1 MTRNGWILLATLG
14 SVAMILGAWFFQ
26 YVMGLAP
33 CQMCYWQRWPH
44 MAAVVIGVIALLGL
58 PWMAWLGALAA
69 ATTSALGVFH
79 TGVERDWWEGPKSC
93 TSSGQDLGSMSGADL
108 LSLDGPKLV
117 LCDEVSWALFGL
129 SMPSWNAIISAVLV
143 IIWIK
148 SLRSPF

>member
-44 MAAVVIGVIALLGL
+44 MAAVVIGVIALMGL
-58 PWMAWLGALAA
+58 PWVAWLGMLAA
-69 ATTSALGVFH
+69 ATTSALGVYH

-108 LSLDGPKLV
+108 LSLDGPTLV
-117 LCDEVSWALFGL
+117 LCDEVSWAMFGL
-129 SMPSWNAIISAVLV
+129 SMPSWNAIISAVFV

>member
-44 MAAVVIGVIALLGL
+44 MAAVVIGVIALMGL
-58 PWMAWLGALAA
+58 PWMAWLGMLAA
-69 ATTSALGVFH
+69 ATTSALGVYH

-108 LSLDGPKLV
+108 LSLDGPTLV
-117 LCDEVSWALFGL
+117 LCDEVSWAMFGL
-129 SMPSWNAIISAVLV
+129 SMPSWNAIISAVFV